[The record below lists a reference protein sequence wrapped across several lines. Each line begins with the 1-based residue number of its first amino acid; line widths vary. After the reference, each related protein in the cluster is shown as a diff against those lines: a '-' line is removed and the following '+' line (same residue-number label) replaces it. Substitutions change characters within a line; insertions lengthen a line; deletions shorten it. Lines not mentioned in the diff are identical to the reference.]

1 MQVNWYSF
9 LSIYFLPPLDLASY
23 IWWMY
28 SFIVCE
34 ICLSYLTCFCLIPK
48 MTFDIQY
55 KYMSIIIFYQ
65 NTSTM
70 LYSTIPKPSPS
81 QRLSHL
87 SPFQSFPHLP
97 VNFLLGA
104 GGPCH
109 LSLGNCN
116 LEDCIGF
123 IGLLLLFLLYWIDFV
138 DVLLLLSNLD
148 LFPFK
153 ISLCGDWLK
162 FVGHFSSFILEL
174 GPEEDHHCLDSFFL
188 CCFSLSLFILC
199 SGF

>member
-1 MQVNWYSF
+1 
-9 LSIYFLPPLDLASY
+9 
-23 IWWMY
+23 MY

-104 GGPCH
+104 GRPWFWSVGEY
-109 LSLGNCN
+109 N
-116 LEDCIGF
+116 
-123 IGLLLLFLLYWIDFV
+123 LFLMNCTAMIVFYCFSAGSSCQSLPIHIYPKW
-138 DVLLLLSNLD
+138 LHTLQSN
-148 LFPFK
+148 
-153 ISLCGDWLK
+153 
-162 FVGHFSSFILEL
+162 
-174 GPEEDHHCLDSFFL
+174 FL
-188 CCFSLSLFILC
+188 CLQRKAFLGYFDRRVRT
-199 SGF
+199 